1 MSLMKD
7 AILRNA
13 EQLGR
18 SVRLRRL
25 EKGLSQKALAEKI
38 GVERKWIIHLESGN
52 SKAELGLVLKA
63 LDALGIHTTV
73 SDRESS
79 SSQRD
84 SSKRSRLDDV
94 FQQLHRTS
102 K

>member
-1 MSLMKD
+1 MKD
-7 AILRNA
+7 TVLRNA

-25 EKGLSQKALAEKI
+25 EKGLSQKALAENI

-52 SKAELGLVLKA
+52 AKAELGLVLKA
-63 LDALGIHTTV
+63 LDALGIHIFI
-73 SDRESS
+73 SDRE
-79 SSQRD
+79 
-84 SSKRSRLDDV
+84 SSKRSRLDEV
-94 FQQLHRTS
+94 FQQLHRPS